1 MLELGGLQLEESLL
15 GGGVREL
22 EGVEVAAG
30 VGALFRVELCYGFF
44 SGRVGNVS
52 TETETLLRADEI
64 SPASEGELG
73 RDEENKQR
81 A

>member
-30 VGALFRVELCYGFF
+30 VGALVRVELCYGFF
-44 SGRVGNVS
+44 SGSGWKTSAQKHFFGR
-52 TETETLLRADEI
+52 TRTPPRAK
-64 SPASEGELG
+64 EGELG